1 MFKAIVWCFMIYAIF
16 MCGKSIF
23 DQVKFG
29 SDERFEYEFSRVSF
43 QLDRTDDVDEA
54 SEILYKYVTL
64 GHFNDDL
71 NKMKEAGRSKKD
83 IVKASRMILHVIN
96 TQIDVAKLSDKEDSK
111 WTYKL
116 IRLRDNDFF
125 KYAPVSERSIAD

>member
-1 MFKAIVWCFMIYAIF
+1 MIYAIF

-23 DQVKFG
+23 DQIKFG
-29 SDERFEYEFSRVSF
+29 SDERFEYEFARVSF
-43 QLDRTDDVDEA
+43 QLDKTDDVDEA
-54 SEILYKYVTL
+54 SEILYKYITL

-83 IVKASRMILHVIN
+83 IIKTSRMILHVIN
-96 TQIDVAKLSDKEDSK
+96 TQIDIAKLSDKEDSK